1 MIASMMNV
9 PSSLFGDFERLQ
21 RELEQVFAPTAA
33 PSSIRS
39 VAPGTFPALN
49 VGRTAQSV
57 EIYAFAP
64 GLDAAKV
71 EVTVDRGVLTLAGER
86 ANDVADDKKQNVY
99 GRERLAGRF
108 KRAVSLPDDADP
120 AQVQATYRDGVL
132 RVSVALREATQPQR
146 ITVQ

>member
-9 PSSLFGDFERLQ
+9 PSSLFGDVERLQ
-21 RELEQVFAPTAA
+21 RELEQWFAPTAA
-33 PSSIRS
+33 PNSIRS

-49 VGRTAQSV
+49 VGRTAKSL

-64 GLDAAKV
+64 GLDASKV

-86 ANDVADDKKQNVY
+86 PSDVPEDRKQNVY
-99 GRERLAGRF
+99 GRERAAGRF

-132 RVSVALREATQPQR
+132 RVSVALREASQAQR
-146 ITVQ
+146 IAVH